1 MDARQALILD
11 QLVPPRS
18 SCDSYSYRF
27 GDLFVLELNLFRS
40 LSQRLDEGFE
50 RKSKELESFIADQF
64 AEYNDWTFAEN
75 NNGEK
80 IDLINAQL
88 QALRNS
94 VAQIASSGSDQL
106 FQ

>member
-18 SCDSYSYRF
+18 SCDSHSYRF

-40 LSQRLDEGFE
+40 LSQRLDEGLE

-75 NNGEK
+75 NNGE
-80 IDLINAQL
+80 N
-88 QALRNS
+88 R
-94 VAQIASSGSDQL
+94 SD
-106 FQ
+106 